1 MPFKRKTLSELR
13 QENRQFMQ
21 AELESVGALLR
32 FGNLKVLADMDAGT
46 TPTWIILPVRA
57 RLSPLPMSG
66 LPDGWR

>member
-32 FGNLKVLADMDAGT
+32 FGNLKVLADMDAGMAH
-46 TPTWIILPVRA
+46 LHYA
-57 RLSPLPMSG
+57 YG
-66 LPDGWR
+66 LYCPSEHAFHLYR